1 MKMCDFGISGYLVD
15 SVAKTM
21 DAGCKPYMAVSGPLP
36 PQGLGHGRGSGE
48 DVPRDNYQI
57 MSSVHQ
63 GRGLPET
70 LHFLPQRGPLPR
82 GLPK

>member
-1 MKMCDFGISGYLVD
+1 M
-15 SVAKTM
+15 
-21 DAGCKPYMAVSGPLP
+21 
-36 PQGLGHGRGSGE
+36 
-48 DVPRDNYQI
+48 PRDNYQV

-70 LHFLPQRGPLPR
+70 LHFLPQRGPLPP